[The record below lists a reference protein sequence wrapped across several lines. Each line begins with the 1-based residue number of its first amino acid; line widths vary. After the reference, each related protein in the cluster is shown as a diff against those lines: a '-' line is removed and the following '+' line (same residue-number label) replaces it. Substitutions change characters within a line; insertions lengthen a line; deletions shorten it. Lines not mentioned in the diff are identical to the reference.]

1 MWMIKVLRAFIPAML
16 GAGFGLILAS
26 LFATGDDPDDPDE
39 EDTE

>member
-1 MWMIKVLRAFIPAML
+1 MWLIKVLRAFIPTML

-26 LFATGDDPDDPDE
+26 LFAAGDDPDE